1 MSDAATATATSP
13 PTAAK
18 LFAKASE
25 AEMKR
30 VLDAVASRH
39 GGNFYFKTKCGRT
52 VVVVYSVE
60 FVGKQ
65 WHFRVGAAIHTI
77 QNLSKSGKLFSG
89 TYKQATAP
97 SKAALRV
104 TACGRF
110 LRRPLYLEVGRYKVE
125 DTAASAVVCTDATAS
140 PIALFENRDAVRA
153 VLTNFFTKHR
163 EVHGDV
169 RERELPAFMF
179 GAAPVR
185 QTGAGAGAGAAPTD
199 DAKRTAKDRKT
210 AHRRYLDSIDALRAS
225 MSSVQLRVAK
235 L

>member
-1 MSDAATATATSP
+1 MSDAATATSTATLTSTSP

-89 TYKQATAP
+89 PYKQATAP

-110 LRRPLYLEVGRYKVE
+110 LRRPLYLEVGRSKVE

-153 VLTNFFTKHR
+153 VLETFASGSSLRLCLARRQF
-163 EVHGDV
+163 G
-169 RERELPAFMF
+169 ERAPARVQALLPLTT
-179 GAAPVR
+179 PSER
-185 QTGAGAGAGAAPTD
+185 P
-199 DAKRTAKDRKT
+199 RTARRLT
-210 AHRRYLDSIDALRAS
+210 AATWIPLMRCGLP
-225 MSSVQLRVAK
+225 
-235 L
+235 